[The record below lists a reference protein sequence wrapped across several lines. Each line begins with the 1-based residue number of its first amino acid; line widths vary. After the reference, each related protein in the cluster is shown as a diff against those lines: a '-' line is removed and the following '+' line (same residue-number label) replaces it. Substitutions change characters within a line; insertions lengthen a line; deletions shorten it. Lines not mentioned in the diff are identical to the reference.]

1 MFTGSSL
8 CLMPN
13 LKKLIANE
21 NYLTGLDHFTS
32 LQSLSHLYLSGN
44 RISDTNNLN
53 LRLGNIVYLDL
64 SQNMISS
71 MKGFSGLFTLEGLDL
86 GSNIVSE
93 INELQYIQALE
104 KLNYLVLTGNPVAT
118 VVDYRIKVNK

>member
-1 MFTGSSL
+1 
-8 CLMPN
+8 MPN

-32 LQSLSHLYLSGN
+32 LHSLSHLYLSGN

-64 SQNMISS
+64 SQNLISS

-118 VVDYRIKVNK
+118 VVDYRVKVNK